1 MILFAIT
8 TSLVGA
14 QYHAWDLVIHAG
26 PMVKLVLLLLVLA
39 SVFCWAIIIS
49 KYYVFRDAKRHTA
62 LFLDDFYEGNSW
74 DDLFKKM
81 NLFKSAPLAHV
92 FQAGYTELQKGPKK
106 EEELDQP
113 HFENVIRALRRA
125 ITSETT
131 RLEKTTYFLA
141 TTGATA
147 PFVGLFGTVWGIMNS
162 FQGIGATGV
171 ANLAVVAPGISEA
184 LIATA
189 MGLAAA
195 IPAVVAYNY
204 FQSGLK
210 VFVSEMENFSHDFT
224 NIIKRNM

>member
-1 MILFAIT
+1 MTLFAIT
-8 TSLVGA
+8 TAVVGTR
-14 QYHAWDLVIHAG
+14 YHAWDLIIHAG
-26 PMVKLVLLLLVLA
+26 PMVKLVLLILILA
-39 SVFCWAIIIS
+39 SVFCWAIILA

-62 LFLDDFYEGNSW
+62 LFLDDFYEGSSW

-81 NLFKSAPLAHV
+81 NLFKSSPLAHV
-92 FQAGYTELQKGPKK
+92 FQAGYTELQKSHKKDGP
-106 EEELDQP
+106 DQP
-113 HFENVIRALRRA
+113 QFDNIIRALRRA

-131 RLEKTTYFLA
+131 RLERTTYFLA

-189 MGLAAA
+189 IGLAAA

-224 NIIKRNM
+224 NIIKRNV